1 MSLATAS
8 SYEELK
14 QYNKIA
20 ELVTKKVNLKDTK
33 EVYDYVKTCMRFTET
48 VKQNVTEIFPIYEIN
63 HNKEIKVVWKKLKGI
78 ISEWL

>member
-1 MSLATAS
+1 VSLATAS

-20 ELVTKKVNLKDTK
+20 ELVTKKVNLKDTI